1 MAMELHTK
9 NMKAMEQVA
18 GKLMAM
24 ECSAFREREGNGANR
39 WEVHVVV
46 VRLERYF
53 TLAFGYT

>member
-1 MAMELHTK
+1 MELHTK

-24 ECSAFREREGNGANR
+24 ECSAFRERESNGANR